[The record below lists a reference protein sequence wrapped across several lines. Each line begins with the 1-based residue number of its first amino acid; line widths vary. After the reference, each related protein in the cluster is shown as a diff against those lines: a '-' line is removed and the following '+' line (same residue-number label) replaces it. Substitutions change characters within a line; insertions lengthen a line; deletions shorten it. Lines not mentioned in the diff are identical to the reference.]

1 MAITTATLTITSSDL
16 LSNNLAIATS
26 STLTKAGTRTG
37 LSETSGLARKTLS
50 FSGSGVI
57 DTSLLFRG
65 DDYTTN
71 GANKVYIKNTSTV
84 AAEYVTIYLTGHT
97 ADGAH
102 DATDPT
108 ITGLTEIG
116 RLYAG
121 DFTFFPWNANG
132 GTKETFTCE
141 VTNTWAAGDTVV
153 FDGVTI
159 TAANSTVANIAT
171 QIDNAQFPNWV
182 TSVSSATVT
191 FVSRYSRNDLEIDS
205 GEASGEIQFNTAG
218 NGDLTIVTTVN
229 GTKSI
234 SDIYVKPSVH
244 TDVTLEYMLIHE

>member
-1 MAITTATLTITSSDL
+1 MPVTTATLNINSADL
-16 LSNNLAIATS
+16 LSDALAL
-26 STLTKAGTRTG
+26 STTTNLTKAGTRTG
-37 LSETSGLARKTLS
+37 LSETSGLAKKTLS
-50 FSGSGVI
+50 FASSGVI
-57 DTSLLFRG
+57 DTTVLFRG

-71 GANKVYIKNTSTV
+71 GANKVYIKNTSNV
-84 AAEYVTIYLTGHT
+84 ASEYITIYLTGHT

-121 DFTFFPWNANG
+121 DFAFFPWNANG
-132 GTKETFTCE
+132 GTKETFTCQ

-159 TAANSTVANIAT
+159 TAANSTAANIAT

-182 TSVSSATVT
+182 TSVSSDTVT
-191 FVSRYSRNDLEIDS
+191 FVSRYSRDDLEIDS
-205 GEASGEIQFNTAG
+205 GEGSGEIQFNTAG
-218 NGDLTIVTTVN
+218 NGDLTIVTSVN

-234 SDIYVKPSVH
+234 SDIYIKPSVH
-244 TDVTLEYMLIHE
+244 TDVTVEYMLIHE

>member
-71 GANKVYIKNTSTV
+71 GANKVYIKNTSTTD
-84 AAEYVTIYLTGHT
+84 AEYFTIHI
-97 ADGAH
+97 
-102 DATDPT
+102 DAE
-108 ITGLTEIG
+108 EIG

-121 DFTFFPWNANG
+121 DWCFFPWNANG